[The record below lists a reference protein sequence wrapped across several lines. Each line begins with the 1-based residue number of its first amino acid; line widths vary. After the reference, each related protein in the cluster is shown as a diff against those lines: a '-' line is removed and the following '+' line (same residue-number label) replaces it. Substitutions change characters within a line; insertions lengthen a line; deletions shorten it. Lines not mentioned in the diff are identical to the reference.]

1 MCSAALAENPA
12 PSTAPLS
19 VPLRNLFLTFT
30 LTIATLAVAG
40 WLAREQGY
48 EMAIV
53 TMGWP
58 HVILGFAFYLGRVI
72 RGETRAREAFAMLAL
87 ATVAIWIVHY
97 NFAITGLIYLYF
109 LYHAFRDEIFV
120 FLQTRARH
128 RRGPGLYAIAGVGPA
143 ILLMLLIPQQK
154 TFRHDLRRTEF
165 NGSQVATANNWT
177 LLSFKPV
184 PNSAGRDFY
193 FFLEAPHTTGLR
205 AFETEATRADS
216 TNSGE
221 VLVGDRKWPQ
231 ASDLVFRPHYL
242 NDSSANLS
250 DPQTSGDVP
259 VLLTGGHRVGQTFR
273 AARNDLDGVWL
284 PISRAEEPG
293 ESTQFVFHLASP
305 PLLPYPAWLEDV
317 RLFLVV
323 LLALVVL
330 WKLIPRPKQNSQLW
344 ICIVVLI
351 AGLFGLQ
358 TILKGSNNAGYAFP
372 LIFQFVVVF
381 HYWSWYVFSFDKQR
395 ALKNSVPA
403 PAVTSLSAYD
413 RMLAW
418 LRPARNFW
426 TVTLL
431 LNLVSGLAV
440 FWYYWLNG
448 PASLRFAFD
457 YNYFLYFLVFHV
469 TFSFNP
475 KPKERVMGPVTG
487 AVATGS

>member
-1 MCSAALAENPA
+1 MSSAAIAENVSASPPA
-12 PSTAPLS
+12 SLS
-19 VPLRNLFLTFT
+19 VPLRNLFFTITLTF
-30 LTIATLAVAG
+30 LTLAVAG
-40 WLAREQGY
+40 LLAREQGY

-58 HVILGFAFYLGRVI
+58 HIILGFIFYFGRVI

-87 ATVAIWIVHY
+87 ATLAIWIVHY

-128 RRGPGLYAIAGVGPA
+128 RRSAPIYAIAGVGPA
-143 ILLMLLIPQQK
+143 ILLMLLVPQQK
-154 TFRHDLRRTEF
+154 FFRSDLRRTEF
-165 NGSQVATANNWT
+165 KGSQVAAADDWT
-177 LLSFKPV
+177 LISFKPV
-184 PNSAGRDFY
+184 PNSGGRDFY
-193 FFLEAPHTTGLR
+193 FFLEAPRTAGLR
-205 AFETEATRADS
+205 AFVTEATRADS

-231 ASDLVFRPHYL
+231 ASDLIFRPHYL
-242 NDSSANLS
+242 NESSTNPGLEK
-250 DPQTSGDVP
+250 GDVP
-259 VLLTGGHRVGQTFR
+259 VLLTGGHRVGQTFK
-273 AARNDLDGVWL
+273 AERNDLDGLWL
-284 PISRAEEPG
+284 RIGRAEDAG
-293 ESTQFVFHLASP
+293 EATQFIFHLASP
-305 PLLPYPAWLEDV
+305 PLLPHPAWLENV

-330 WKLIPRPKQNSQLW
+330 WKLILRPKQNTQLW
-344 ICIVVLI
+344 ICIAVLV

-381 HYWSWYVFSFDKQR
+381 HYWSWYVFSFDKQH
-395 ALKNSVPA
+395 ALKNSA
-403 PAVTSLSAYD
+403 PTSPVTALSPYD

-431 LNLVSGLAV
+431 LNLVSGLGV
-440 FWYYWLNG
+440 FWYYRLNG
-448 PASLRFAFD
+448 PA
-457 YNYFLYFLVFHV
+457 
-469 TFSFNP
+469 
-475 KPKERVMGPVTG
+475 
-487 AVATGS
+487 